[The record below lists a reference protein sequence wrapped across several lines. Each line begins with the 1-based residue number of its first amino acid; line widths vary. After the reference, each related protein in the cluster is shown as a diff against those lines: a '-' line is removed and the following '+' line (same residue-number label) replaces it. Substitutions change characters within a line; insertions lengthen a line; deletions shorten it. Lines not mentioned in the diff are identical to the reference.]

1 MDLDAPIISGLR
13 PGHRRGTASPVVVPA
28 GHHST
33 HQRSPSVT
41 PDIQLPSEQPSTR
54 TGRTDTV
61 KQQGKGK
68 HFWAISNDCY
78 LFRHWKNSWNQFVMS
93 RVVHRPLPPHAVI
106 GPGRDL
112 SPVEITHL
120 LQQIQVLLHL
130 VSNFVLDSL
139 NHLILH
145 SKQVLLMMLLCLNQQ
160 PSRHKWRLSVNLQLQ
175 HPLWPSALIVVLLTS
190 SSIIRRVMCFFFF
203 FFCWLS
209 KSFYYSLLV
218 CIYPST
224 RIRHQLERLT
234 LREDIVH
241 STIHLVGH
249 WLSHVCCE
257 KFIVLS
263 LSQF

>member
-1 MDLDAPIISGLR
+1 
-13 PGHRRGTASPVVVPA
+13 
-28 GHHST
+28 
-33 HQRSPSVT
+33 
-41 PDIQLPSEQPSTR
+41 
-54 TGRTDTV
+54 
-61 KQQGKGK
+61 
-68 HFWAISNDCY
+68 
-78 LFRHWKNSWNQFVMS
+78 MS

-130 VSNFVLDSL
+130 VSNFVLHSL

-203 FFCWLS
+203 CWLS
-209 KSFYYSLLV
+209 KSYYYSLLV

-224 RIRHQLERLT
+224 RIRHHKLERLT

-263 LSQF
+263 FSQF